1 MIQFYCLLAGTL
13 VPLAFAP
20 FNFYFLAFL
29 CPALL
34 VFLCRECSPR
44 RAFAGGYL
52 FGFGMFAT
60 GVYWLH
66 ISINL
71 FGGVTIVLAI
81 MATALLVSFISLYP
95 ALVFYFSRRYFAKN
109 ELLNLLLVIPALWA
123 LLEWTRSWV
132 LTGFP
137 FLNMGYSQVDSPLS
151 GFAPVLGVYGL
162 GWLTILVSCLLVCA
176 LRYKDTKR
184 WVAIGAIV
192 VIGVSGWGLKQV
204 NWSDEKDD
212 TLVVALAQASIP
224 QELKWQPQMRMP
236 SLELYM
242 TLSELHWQG
251 DLVIWPETAIPA
263 YPADVADFLDNLRA
277 LSRKQDVVFMSGM
290 PSNDSDSGDYY
301 NSIMMID
308 GDNTS
313 WYHKNHLVPFGEYL
327 PLKPLIGGIF
337 DFLRIPMSNFSKG
350 TRSKPVLE
358 ANKLIAGVSICY
370 EGAFGED
377 VIAALPE
384 ADVLVNVSNDAWF
397 GDSLAPHQQLQ
408 MARLRAIET
417 GRYMLRATNNGI
429 SAIIDEKGQVLHRS
443 TQFVPETLS
452 AEVKRFS
459 SSTPYARWG
468 NYPVI
473 FLGLVILGLVFA
485 LNRKESSSNEQ
496 V

>member
-1 MIQFYCLLAGTL
+1 MKLLGCLLAGAL

-20 FNFYFLAFL
+20 FNLYFLAFL
-29 CPALL
+29 CPAVLI
-34 VFLCRECSPR
+34 FLCKDLSPR
-44 RAFAGGYL
+44 KAFVSGYL
-52 FGFGMFAT
+52 FGFAMFSA

-71 FGGVTIVLAI
+71 FGGVTISLAI
-81 MATALLVSFISLYP
+81 LATALLISFISLYP
-95 ALVFYFSRRYFAKN
+95 ALTCYLSRRYFAGN
-109 ELLNLLLVIPALWA
+109 EFLQTVIVFPALWT

-151 GFAPVLGVYGL
+151 GFAPVLGVYSL
-162 GWLTILVSCLLVCA
+162 SWLTILAAALLVCL
-176 LRYKDTKR
+176 LRFKDNKR
-184 WVAIGAIV
+184 WVALVLMIV
-192 VIGVSGWGLKQV
+192 IVASGWSLRQV
-204 NWSDEKDD
+204 NWTEQKDD
-212 TLVVALAQASIP
+212 PLQVALAQASIP

-263 YPADVADFLDNLRA
+263 YPADVAEFLDQLKA
-277 LSRKQDVVFMSGM
+277 LSLKQDVVFMTGM
-290 PSNDSDSGDYY
+290 PSNDYDTGAYY

-308 GDNTS
+308 GNNTS

-327 PLKPLIGGIF
+327 PLKPLLGGIF
-337 DFLRIPMSNFSKG
+337 DFLRIPMSSFSKG
-350 TRSKPVLE
+350 EKSKPVLE
-358 ANKLIAGVSICY
+358 AKKLVAGVSICY

-377 VIAALPE
+377 VIAALPQ

-408 MARLRAIET
+408 MARLRAMET

-429 SAIIDEKGQVLHRS
+429 SAIIDEKGRVLHRS
-443 TQFVPETLS
+443 KQFVPETLS
-452 AEVKRFS
+452 AEVKRFAG
-459 SSTPYARWG
+459 STPYAHWG
-468 NYPVI
+468 NYPVLI
-473 FLGLVILGLVFA
+473 LALVALVFVFIS
-485 LNRKESSSNEQ
+485 RKSHGE
-496 V
+496 